1 MELKILILEDDASF
15 GLMLNNWFRKKGFKS
30 VLCQNVQA
38 AKKTAMSE
46 TFSIILSDLRLPDG
60 DGIMFLAWLREN
72 KIETPLIIMTSYGEI
87 QSAITSMKLGAEDY
101 IQKPINPDV
110 LMEKIHNALDKVN
123 KSTSSSAKS
132 DAQANDRS
140 GAQQEIITGKSP
152 AAKQMEQ
159 YINLIAPTHLSVLL
173 LGESGTGK
181 EFAAKAIHLKSKRK
195 DKPFIAVDCG
205 CLSKDLAP
213 SELFGHLKGSFT
225 SAIENKKGVFE
236 QANGGT
242 LFLDEIGNLSYDI
255 QIQLLRSIQER
266 RIRPVGSSVDKEVDV
281 RIIAATNEDLEQAIA
296 TGKFRQDLYHRI
308 NEFSINIPPL
318 RDRKQDIGIFAAHF
332 LKLANAEIDK
342 NIRDISPES
351 IKLLENYSWPG
362 NLRELRNVI
371 RRAAL
376 FCNGDTIQTD
386 DIPKLT
392 VQEEIKQINL
402 SPEDERERIIQAINA
417 ANGNK
422 TLAAK
427 LLGIDRKT
435 LYNKLKDN
443 AK

>member
-435 LYNKLKDN
+435 LYNKLKDS

>member
-15 GLMLNNWFRKKGFKS
+15 GLMLNNWFRKKGFRS

-342 NIRDISPES
+342 NIQDISPES

-435 LYNKLKDN
+435 LYNKLKDS

>member
-15 GLMLNNWFRKKGFKS
+15 GLMLNNWFRKKGFRS

-435 LYNKLKDN
+435 LYNKLKDS

>member
-123 KSTSSSAKS
+123 KSSSSSAKS
-132 DAQANDRS
+132 DIPANEKS
-140 GAQQEIITGKSP
+140 TAQQEIITGKSP

-318 RDRKQDIGIFAAHF
+318 RDRKPDIGIFAAHF

-342 NIRDISPES
+342 NIQNISPES
-351 IKLLENYSWPG
+351 IKLLENYNWPG

-386 DIPKLT
+386 DIPRLT
-392 VQEEIKQINL
+392 VQEEIRQINL

-435 LYNKLKDN
+435 LYNKLKDS

>member
-152 AAKQMEQ
+152 AAKQLEQ

-342 NIRDISPES
+342 NIQDISPES

-435 LYNKLKDN
+435 LYNKLKDS

>member
-342 NIRDISPES
+342 NIQDISPES

-435 LYNKLKDN
+435 LYNKLKDS